1 MTQLASASLR
11 DVELPGGF
19 PFSVPTIRSLD
30 VLDLDAPVT
39 LFVGENGSGKS
50 TLLESL
56 AVAADLPAVGSGPLA
71 RDPTLEAQ
79 RRLAGSLRL
88 VWRART
94 HRGFFLRA
102 EDFFGFQKSVTTQR
116 AEHEAELRRL
126 DQALEGASPLA
137 RRLAMGVHQGSIQDL
152 TTRYGEKP
160 DARSHGEAFLDLFKA
175 RLVPQGLF
183 LLDEPEAA
191 LSPQSQLAFLAML
204 REGVLQGGQFVIA
217 THSPILMAIPDA
229 RILLFDPD
237 RIRPVS
243 FEELESVI
251 LVREFLQAPERYLRH
266 LWPTEDRGR
275 RDD

>member
-1 MTQLASASLR
+1 M
-11 DVELPGGF
+11 
-19 PFSVPTIRSLD
+19 
-30 VLDLDAPVT
+30 
-39 LFVGENGSGKS
+39 
-50 TLLESL
+50 
-56 AVAADLPAVGSGPLA
+56 
-71 RDPTLEAQ
+71 
-79 RRLAGSLRL
+79 
-88 VWRART
+88 
-94 HRGFFLRA
+94 
-102 EDFFGFQKSVTTQR
+102 
-116 AEHEAELRRL
+116 

-137 RRLAMGVHQGSIQDL
+137 RRLAMGVHQGSIREL
-152 TTRYGEKP
+152 TNRYGENP

-229 RILLFDPD
+229 RIFLFDQR

-266 LWPTEDRGR
+266 LWPTEEGEP